1 MMLETAFEERDAA
14 GRAGAATGNI
24 NMQERSR

>member
-1 MMLETAFEERDAA
+1 MMLETAFEERDTS

-24 NMQERSR
+24 NMQERSQ

>member
-1 MMLETAFEERDAA
+1 MLETAFEARDPS

-24 NMQERSR
+24 NMQERSH